1 MWSQVYDP
9 FDSMAL
15 SAAVA
20 AIPVFVL
27 LSAIGIF
34 EVRAH
39 VAAVLG
45 LLAAL
50 AVAVL
55 AYGMPPQMAGMAAAY
70 GAAFG
75 LLPIGWIILN
85 VILSLPADEREGRVR
100 GASAVH
106 RRD

>member
-9 FDSMAL
+9 FGSMVL

-20 AIPVFVL
+20 AVPVFVL

-39 VAAVLG
+39 VAAILG

-50 AVAVL
+50 AVAVR
-55 AYGMPPQMAGMAAAY
+55 
-70 GAAFG
+70 
-75 LLPIGWIILN
+75 IGC
-85 VILSLPADEREGRVR
+85 SAERHDHHPDLEISWGRLRVR
-100 GASAVH
+100 WTTHDAGGLTAADLRGAEASDEAA
-106 RRD
+106 R